1 MLASLFKKTTSQ
13 SPMLLGIEMSPQGI
27 ALAEIDHS
35 TAPPRLLQC
44 HFLEVPKGIKAVDV
58 LAGYVHQHTL
68 QRHAC
73 SVVLH
78 PSQYQLI
85 FVDRPEEIPDEEL
98 AEALRWRIKD
108 LIQIPVSEAII
119 DFVSLPDDAFRGRMQ
134 MVYVAIAQ
142 QKFIQEMIE
151 TIKYAGLDL
160 HAIDIAE
167 MALRNLAL
175 LLPTQERGFGII
187 HMENDGGMINLM
199 ERDALYLSRRGE
211 SGLLS
216 LKKKEEPAAPE
227 PDPAF
232 PVFATMA
239 TANPADA
246 LLLELQRSLD
256 YYESQLGKGGV
267 GSLYFTPTES
277 DLPTQHLS
285 ERLGLPVSELHLG
298 QYLQIPDDFP
308 KALQQ
313 RCIRAIGAALRRKES
328 S

>member
-1 MLASLFKKTTSQ
+1 MLSSLFKKTSSQ
-13 SPMLLGIEMSPQGI
+13 SPTLLGIEISPQGV

-35 TAPPRLLQC
+35 TTPHRLSHCQFHPLA
-44 HFLEVPKGIKAVDV
+44 KGEKAVDV
-58 LAGYVHQHTL
+58 LAKHVQQQAL

-85 FVDRPEEIPDEEL
+85 FVDRPEEIPNDEL

-108 LIQIPVSEAII
+108 LIQMPVNEAVI

-142 QKFIQEMIE
+142 QKFIHETIEMI
-151 TIKYAGLDL
+151 KNVGLEL
-160 HAIDIAE
+160 RYIDIAE

-175 LLPTQERGFGII
+175 LLPEQERGFGII
-187 HMENDGGMINLM
+187 HMESEGGMINLM

-227 PDPAF
+227 PDSAF

-267 GSLYFTPTES
+267 GSLYFTPTDSEI
-277 DLPTQHLS
+277 PTQHLS
-285 ERLGLPVSELHLG
+285 ERLGLPVSELNLG
-298 QYLQIPDDFP
+298 DYLQISDDCP

-313 RCIRAIGAALRRKES
+313 QCIRAIGAALRRKEPL
-328 S
+328 